1 MIRAILDLSIDEFLE
16 RKGLTRDQEMK
27 KRLKKCLGAVDPKG
41 KDQRFKAVRVGL
53 EDGTSLYA
61 VATLHGFIHN
71 RHLRADRSHVE
82 AIAENIEPFLQ
93 ALNDDV

>member
-1 MIRAILDLSIDEFLE
+1 
-16 RKGLTRDQEMK
+16 MK
-27 KRLKKCLGAVDPKG
+27 KRIKKCLTAVDSMG

-61 VATLHGFIHN
+61 VATLHEFMHN
-71 RHLRADRSHVE
+71 RHFRADRSHVE